1 MDKEIEILKILE
13 ENAKVTPEE
22 ISEMTGFSK
31 AEVEE
36 TIKKLEDLRAI
47 LKYKAIVDWEKVGE
61 ELVFAVIEVRVSL
74 TREKGYD
81 DIAKRIAKFPE
92 VHAIRLV
99 SGEYDFQVVVKGK
112 NLKDVAFFV
121 SEKISTIPEVR
132 NTVTHFVL
140 RTYKEEGVT
149 LFEDEEDRRLAIV
162 P

>member
-1 MDKEIEILKILE
+1 MDKEVEVLKILE
-13 ENAKVTPEE
+13 ENAKLTPEE
-22 ISEMTGFSK
+22 ISEMTGYSK
-31 AEVEE
+31 TEIEE
-36 TIKKLEDLRAI
+36 MIKKLEDLRAI
-47 LKYKAIVDWEKVGE
+47 LKYKTIIDWEKVGE

-99 SGEYDFQVVVKGK
+99 SGEYDFQVIVKGK
-112 NLKDVAFFV
+112 NLKEVAFFV